1 LTAVP
6 EGHPAEMASS
16 LPAAAVRRL
25 RGLPRVAQRTL
36 RRRQPVLAA
45 ELTWAWKRRQG
56 DPVTR
61 LVDDLVR
68 PGQHV
73 LDIGANWGLV
83 TARLARLVGPA
94 GRVDAFEPHPGHV
107 ATLEAVAARMPSV
120 EVHLTALSDRQ
131 GSAELAIPVHDGER
145 LTALAHLDGRGS
157 GPGVPEERVQVP
169 LTTLDDALA
178 GDRAPVD
185 LIKCDVEGHE
195 LEVLRGAEATLRRD
209 HPALVLEI
217 EERHRPGGGVAEVFA
232 QLRALG
238 YEGRA
243 ARADGLVG
251 LEHFDVQRDQ
261 LDHLPD
267 GELVAHEMPPG
278 YVNTFL
284 FTAMA

>member
-1 LTAVP
+1 MP
-6 EGHPAEMASS
+6 SS
-16 LPAAAVRRL
+16 LPAAGLRRL

-68 PGQHV
+68 PGQRV

-120 EVHLTALSDRQ
+120 EVHLIALSDRH
-131 GSAELAIPVHDGER
+131 GSDGER
-145 LTALAHLDGRGS
+145 LTALAHLDGRAS
-157 GPGVPEERVQVP
+157 GRAVPEERVQVP

-178 GDRAPVD
+178 GDRGPVD

-195 LEVLRGAEATLRRD
+195 LEVLRGAEATLHRD
-209 HPALVLEI
+209 HPVLVLEI

-251 LEHFDVQRDQ
+251 LEQFDVQRDQ